1 MEPEFQLP
9 NCYTVV
15 NTQPVH
21 SKIGSF
27 SDETLFYIFYTMPR
41 DIMQEVVVAE
51 LYVARDAIPFP
62 RLVRGLVADGVP
74 GRRRTGRRE
83 IGDTT
88 CYTGC
93 G

>member
-51 LYVARDAIPFP
+51 LYDCPPLPCSPAV
-62 RLVRGLVADGVP
+62 LLL
-74 GRRRTGRRE
+74 TEKSGRRE
-83 IGDTT
+83 TGDTT
-88 CYTGC
+88 CCTGC

>member
-1 MEPEFQLP
+1 VEPEYQLP

-51 LYVARDAIPFP
+51 LFGPLP
-62 RLVRGLVADGVP
+62 QRLVVGKRVG
-74 GRRRTGRRE
+74 
-83 IGDTT
+83 
-88 CYTGC
+88 Y
-93 G
+93 

>member
-1 MEPEFQLP
+1 VEPEYQLP

-27 SDETLFYIFYTMPR
+27 SDETLFYVFYTMPR

-51 LYVARDAIPFP
+51 LYDLPNA
-62 RLVRGLVADGVP
+62 
-74 GRRRTGRRE
+74 
-83 IGDTT
+83 
-88 CYTGC
+88 
-93 G
+93 